1 MIFTINDIKNM
12 VTTSLSTI
20 LEGVDY
26 SYDGK
31 NINFSINQ
39 DKTDKGNLSGNM
51 SVDTRVFGRRQDILN
66 GDGTTKAR
74 GLQVKSDVA
83 KETLEFYQNVMAF
96 LNSND
101 INGLQNFLNKSNSR
115 SVTTVEDWIKELT
128 RNKKSLEDIKSLCT
142 RHIEK
147 CEDEI
152 NIYGSTNDRVVNSS
166 EPEEKT
172 SRYISGMVPN
182 TDVRFVSL
190 FSMKDFNFSD
200 AIKHIQ
206 LRPNGNTDKV
216 MGVSKTQRPKDKI
229 PVTYDD
235 NVHTTVAQN
244 FSLDRVQP
252 YHFKQQYQLKGR
264 KYDTSVNTQDDL
276 QRELSKTKDYTS
288 VNQFMDKSIIY
299 ANYVLKVENFRPDFI
314 VAAPSSSKYNEYYCR
329 NLSMKLGVPYIH
341 NFFMRNVLNVKCDD
355 GYIEKMKADGLTDK
369 DIKDL
374 EDGIRSAVIRE
385 VMSKVYE
392 PIKAFIKN
400 NSDVFKSIK
409 SKKNKQPVPF
419 EVVQD
424 FILKHSFEMLKSSYE
439 TDGKSKLQKE
449 LVALFL
455 TSRYTY
461 HEIFG
466 SSKPILNTFMT
477 ILRDKNR
484 LKSFKQALAQSVNV
498 LNTFCGLLKTRGYR
512 LGELSYTSGEPFKI
526 TGFSKRHRPYVKHFY
541 VVHNDHLVNGE
552 LPSRYKGAKFLI
564 FDEDMNS
571 GATLKLS
578 IEALKDKLPQLP
590 STDILCLVNG
600 YSAGGM

>member
-26 SYDGK
+26 DYDGK
-31 NINFSINQ
+31 NVNFSINQ

-51 SVDTRVFGRRQDILN
+51 SVDTRVFGRKDDILN
-66 GDGTTKAR
+66 GDGTTRAR
-74 GLQVKSDVA
+74 GLQANSANA
-83 KETLEFYQNVMAF
+83 KETLDFYQDVMTY
-96 LNSND
+96 LESND
-101 INGLQNFLNKSNSR
+101 IKGLQMFLRKSNSR
-115 SVTTVEDWIKELT
+115 SVTTVSDWIKEMAQK
-128 RNKKSLEDIKSLCT
+128 KKSLDDIKSLCT

-152 NIYGSTNDRVVNSS
+152 NIYGSTNDRVVNSM

-200 AIKHIQ
+200 AIKHIK
-206 LRPNGNTDKV
+206 LRPNGNTDKI
-216 MGVSKTQRPKDKI
+216 MGISKTQRPKDKI

-235 NVHTTVAQN
+235 NIRTTVAQN
-244 FSLDRVQP
+244 FSLDRVEP
-252 YHFKQQYQLKGR
+252 YHFKQQYQLRGG
-264 KYDTSVNTQDDL
+264 KYDTSINTQDDL
-276 QRELSKTKDYTS
+276 QRELSKTKNYTS

-299 ANYVLKVENFRPDFI
+299 ANYVLKLENFRPDFI
-314 VAAPSSSKYNEYYCR
+314 VAAPSSSKYNEYYCK

-355 GYIEKMKADGLTDK
+355 GYIEKMKANGLTDG
-369 DIKDL
+369 DIKAL
-374 EDGIRSAVIRE
+374 EDGIRNAVVRE
-385 VMSKVYE
+385 VMSNVYA
-392 PIKAFIKN
+392 PIKTFIAN
-400 NSDVFKSIK
+400 NADVFGTIK
-409 SKKNKQPVPF
+409 SKKNNQPVPF
-419 EVVQD
+419 EKVQE
-424 FILKHSFEMLKSSYE
+424 FILKHSFEMLKLTYE
-439 TDGKSKLQKE
+439 KNGKTKLQKE

-455 TSRYTY
+455 TAKYVY
-461 HEIFG
+461 DNVYG
-466 SSKPILNTFMT
+466 SSKAILTAFME

-484 LKSFKQALAQSVNV
+484 LKAFKQALSRSVSI
-498 LNTFCGLLKTRGYR
+498 LNTFCDLLTTKGYR

-541 VVHNDHLVNGE
+541 VIHNDHLVNGE

-578 IEALKDKLPQLP
+578 IDALKDKLPQLP
-590 STDILCLVNG
+590 SSDILCLVNG